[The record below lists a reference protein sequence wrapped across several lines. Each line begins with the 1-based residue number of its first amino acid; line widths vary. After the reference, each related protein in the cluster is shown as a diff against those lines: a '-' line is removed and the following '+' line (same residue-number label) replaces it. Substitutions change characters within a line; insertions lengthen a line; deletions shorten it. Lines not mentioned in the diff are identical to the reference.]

1 MGQARQ
7 RGTFEQRQ
15 AEGVAKREAKE
26 RERRQ
31 AIAEAE
37 AALTPAQREKLKRSG
52 MILNLVL
59 GMATAS
65 MQRKVDFALAVNE
78 LSAPNKM

>member
-26 RERRQ
+26 QARRQ
-31 AIAEAE
+31 AIVEAE
-37 AALTPAQREKLKRSG
+37 AALTPAQREKRKRAG
-52 MILNLVL
+52 MILTSVL

-65 MQRKVDFALAVNE
+65 MQRKVDFVRAVNE
-78 LSAPNKM
+78 LSAPNEE